1 MTTKLKSY
9 AIAAVLAFAPLA
21 YIQPAQAYFISPDN
35 YFATWQIDN
44 AFQRNLWENQEKYG
58 TGYKGAKKSA
68 QKSATQKTSGQ
79 KTTSKT
85 TTTNTNKTNSSAHR
99 YTPSSSVSSQVN
111 TQMIQAMRA
120 DLQASGKLNSQTE
133 KELNALSKAN
143 LVGQVKNALKSDGYE
158 PNSLAT
164 AMGYWVVVNYG
175 ISQRQDLSKL
185 KAHALVK
192 QLQDSIGST
201 DLSSLSNN
209 EKQVM
214 AETLYWAGSLHMAM
228 YLEATQTNNR
238 QYITQSVN
246 VANQALSKMGI
257 SASQIKQGSNGLEFR

>member
-1 MTTKLKSY
+1 MTIKLKSY
-9 AIAAVLAFAPLA
+9 VVAAVLAFAPLA

-58 TGYKGAKKSA
+58 TGYKGAKKST
-68 QKSATQKTSGQ
+68 QKSTTQKTSSQ
-79 KTTSKT
+79 KTTSKAST
-85 TTTNTNKTNSSAHR
+85 SSSKTSSNAHR

-111 TQMIQAMRA
+111 TQMIQAMRT

-133 KELNALSKAN
+133 KELNALGKAN

-228 YLEATQTNNR
+228 YLEATQSNNR
-238 QYITQSVN
+238 QYITQSIN

-257 SASQIKQGSNGLEFR
+257 LASQIKQGSNGLEFR